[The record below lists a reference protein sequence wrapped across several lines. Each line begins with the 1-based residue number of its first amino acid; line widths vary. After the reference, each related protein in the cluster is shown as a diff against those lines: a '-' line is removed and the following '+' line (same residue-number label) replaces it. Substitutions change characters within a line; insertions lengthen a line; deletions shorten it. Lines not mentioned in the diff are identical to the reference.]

1 MIFLAGGENVL
12 KIVEPLPPQVVAL
25 HTAVDEIFKYF
36 PSIFFFFATTK
47 SFCFIFFLSFFG
59 STFPST
65 FIGIYR
71 IFIRYGNE
79 AESLKSCLNAQ
90 LRIKSF

>member
-36 PSIFFFFATTK
+36 PSIFFFCDDQKFL
-47 SFCFIFFLSFFG
+47 FYFFLIFFW
-59 STFPST
+59 
-65 FIGIYR
+65 
-71 IFIRYGNE
+71 
-79 AESLKSCLNAQ
+79 LNFSQ
-90 LRIKSF
+90 HFYWYL

>member
-36 PSIFFFFATTK
+36 PSIFFLRRPKVFVLFF
-47 SFCFIFFLSFFG
+47 SYLFL
-59 STFPST
+59 
-65 FIGIYR
+65 
-71 IFIRYGNE
+71 
-79 AESLKSCLNAQ
+79 AQ
-90 LRIKSF
+90 LFPALLLVFIEYLYAMETKRKV